1 MADEPVS
8 QCVALVTSSALAFPH
23 CLKNVVLSGPS
34 RKASQLGRVRVA
46 TRLARR
52 PMKGLGGRGT

>member
-1 MADEPVS
+1 MADELVS
-8 QCVALVTSSALAFPH
+8 QCVALVTSSTLDFPRCH
-23 CLKNVVLSGPS
+23 KNVVLSGPS

-52 PMKGLGGRGT
+52 PMKGPGGHGI